1 MAYGMFWSPKVGS
14 HAGDETSKVERSE
27 AFERFHDRADLS
39 LYLIPSQNVFLGKEC
54 PTTPE

>member
-1 MAYGMFWSPKVGS
+1 MFWSPKVGS